1 MACGANSIKHATSIS
16 AVLLASI
23 FAFPL
28 PAGAQ
33 AGAPAAKPAG
43 SPAKPRLVVLLVV
56 DQMRADYIEKFRAQ
70 WTGGLKRLVA
80 EGAWFRE
87 AAYPYAA
94 TETCVGHATISTG
107 SFPSTHGMIA
117 NAWWDRDSQKMVTC
131 TFDPNVKNSAYAGGS
146 TTGGDSA
153 WRMR

>member
-70 WTGGLKRLVA
+70 WTGGLTRRRRPAL
-80 EGAWFRE
+80 
-87 AAYPYAA
+87 A
-94 TETCVGHATISTG
+94 T
-107 SFPSTHGMIA
+107 
-117 NAWWDRDSQKMVTC
+117 RRSQPDHSHPFME
-131 TFDPNVKNSAYAGGS
+131 
-146 TTGGDSA
+146 
-153 WRMR
+153 